1 MTYRLFIT
9 ILLDRG
15 KTTRQNRNRARPT
28 QKIKGDGPLVC
39 DGGKPF
45 RFSENSDTPHQL
57 LRFTDVMGDQAEAVR
72 KRWLI
77 ASYTQEVY
85 GGTYWGIASA
95 VSKYEIPDAIGYT
108 EGLADEII
116 STVRTDM
123 DKFSDAEAGVLENHG
138 YTLAEVAVRKHIPQL
153 YKEIPMVP
161 PSPSL
166 WPGLEKRI
174 EVEAT
179 IRNLLAD
186 SSQIH
191 ILGH

>member
-1 MTYRLFIT
+1 
-9 ILLDRG
+9 
-15 KTTRQNRNRARPT
+15 
-28 QKIKGDGPLVC
+28 
-39 DGGKPF
+39 
-45 RFSENSDTPHQL
+45 
-57 LRFTDVMGDQAEAVR
+57 
-72 KRWLI
+72 
-77 ASYTQEVY
+77 
-85 GGTYWGIASA
+85 
-95 VSKYEIPDAIGYT
+95 
-108 EGLADEII
+108 
-116 STVRTDM
+116 M

-166 WPGLEKRI
+166 WPELEKRI